1 MANNATNT
9 NVDWPAH
16 ASGLRNGNSN
26 HLGDTDVSYLLRGDA
41 SGHHS
46 RSQYGTIN
54 EYHPVPNQ
62 VGHNLHPGLHTTGL
76 NTEEQ
81 FWPQQ
86 NSTSNNTPPQSEH
99 VQNGAPHD
107 ENARQD
113 ISNDAPSDQD
123 APLLLDLPGGKGQR
137 LPGPSDAS
145 TTSQS
150 LILLTLVCSVPSL
163 PTSPKTQCLHSGE
176 PPR

>member
-107 ENARQD
+107 ENAL
-113 ISNDAPSDQD
+113 AE
-123 APLLLDLPGGKGQR
+123 K
-137 LPGPSDAS
+137 
-145 TTSQS
+145 
-150 LILLTLVCSVPSL
+150 TLM
-163 PTSPKTQCLHSGE
+163 CLHWALQQE
-176 PPR
+176 A